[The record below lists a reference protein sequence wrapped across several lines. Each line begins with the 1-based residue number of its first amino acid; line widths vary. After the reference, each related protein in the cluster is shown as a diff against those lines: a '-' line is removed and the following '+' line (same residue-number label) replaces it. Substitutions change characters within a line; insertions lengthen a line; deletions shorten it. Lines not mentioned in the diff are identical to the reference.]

1 MGAQVVNNM
10 GTNYTLYYNILDFFK
25 VVMSNHPSINFVSQG
40 DMYSIDTKEFPAY
53 PLGNF
58 IINDALFLEK
68 ELIYTCQLTIADK
81 VKLKNNESI
90 GSANN
95 QTIPFEGTDD
105 VVDIHANTLSIVNDI
120 ISFTRTGVQAFE
132 ISGDPRA
139 IPFKDN
145 FDNGLAGWAVTFNL
159 KVFNS
164 ADTCLFNLYP

>member
-25 VVMSNHPSINFVSQG
+25 IVMKNHPSINFVSQG
-40 DMYSIDTKEFPAY
+40 DMFSIDTKEYPAY

-68 ELIYTCQLTIADK
+68 ELVYTCQLTIADK
-81 VKLKNNESI
+81 VKLKNNESV
-90 GSANN
+90 GSANL

-120 ISFTRTGVQAFE
+120 ISFSRTGVQAFE
-132 ISGDPRA
+132 FAGDPRA

-145 FDNGLAGWAVTFNL
+145 FDNGLAGWVVTFNL
-159 KVFNS
+159 RVFNA

>member
-10 GTNYTLYYNILDFFK
+10 GTNYTLYYNILDFYK
-25 VVMSNHPSINFVSQG
+25 VVLTNHPSLNFVSQG
-40 DMYSIDTKEFPAY
+40 DMFSIDTKEFPAY

-58 IINDALFLEK
+58 TINDALFLEK

-81 VKLKNNESI
+81 VKNKNNESV
-90 GSANN
+90 GSANL
-95 QTIPFEGTDD
+95 QTVPFEGTDD

-120 ISFTRTGVQAFE
+120 VSFTRTGVQAFE
-132 ISGDPRA
+132 IQGDPKA

-145 FDNGLAGWAVTFNL
+145 FDNGLAGWVVTFNL